1 LFYGFAFS
9 HWQLPLK
16 NVTTNVCQTAIAAGL
31 LSTPFPQPVFSSR
44 LAQLWTKAANPAS
57 AAAPNAEEKQVG
69 FSIFNCQMGWGRLI
83 K

>member
-1 LFYGFAFS
+1 LFYGFAFC
-9 HWQLPLK
+9 HWQVPLK
-16 NVTTNVCQTAIAAGL
+16 NVTTNVCQMKSAVGS
-31 LSTPFPQPVFSSR
+31 LSTPSPQPVFSSR

-69 FSIFNCQMGWGRLI
+69 FSMF